1 MFMTKCHI
9 QFTTHHAYICVDSE
23 STISV
28 FKYTDR
34 SCDFDVFDHGDS
46 LEASDYI
53 LTPPEH
59 CHYYVTIPGETPPH
73 LIP

>member
-1 MFMTKCHI
+1 MIMTKCHI
-9 QFTTHHAYICVDSE
+9 QFTTHHAHISVDDRAV
-23 STISV
+23 IAV
-28 FKYTDR
+28 FKYTNR
-34 SCDFDVFDHGDS
+34 SCDFDVFTEQEQ

-53 LTPPEH
+53 LVPPED